1 MNDLSPIEL
10 LFWISAIA
18 GGVFFILRAAT
29 ILAGFGADHGGDLD
43 MHSDGHH
50 LDGDTDI
57 SFKLLS
63 VQGLTAFFMMFG
75 LVGLTLLKAD
85 TPTIVTILGGVA
97 AGAFTVWVL
106 SIIFSRM
113 QLLQSDGTINIKN
126 AIGAHGSVYLNIQP
140 GGSGQVQVPVQ
151 GALKIF
157 DAVSKDGHKISTG
170 EKIIVV
176 DVADNNTLIVEK
188 S

>member
-1 MNDLSPIEL
+1 MTDLSPIEL

-18 GGVFFILRAAT
+18 GGVFFILRTAT
-29 ILAGFGADHGGDLD
+29 MLAGFGADHGGDLGTQP
-43 MHSDGHH
+43 DGD

-85 TPTIVTILGGVA
+85 SPTFVTLLGGVA

-126 AIGAHGSVYLNIQP
+126 AIGAHGSVYLNIQS

-157 DAVSKDGHKISTG
+157 DAVSKDGQKINTG

-176 DVADNNTLIVEK
+176 DVADNSTLIVEK